1 MNTTTISLIFSA
13 ISIIFVIITFATN
26 RKDKTNSDVG
36 REQYKMGVLENKV
49 DNISKQLDKIL
60 VKLDG
65 YDKEIDEKVAR
76 ALEEHVKVY
85 HKGE

>member
-65 YDKEIDEKVAR
+65 YDKEIDEKVNR

>member
-13 ISIIFVIITFATN
+13 ISLIFVVITFATN